1 MSTIVQRL
9 KTNLSKRRQK
19 KVSGEKKK
27 CISCDKIYSRRKGL
41 HVHLNSDHQPTFCE
55 RIFSCL
61 KYDWNPQLCLTN
73 LFVNDIVVNKAKS
86 EAIFINF
93 VGVTFAHEDD
103 QLTKTITVA
112 ISTKFKKKC
121 FKNHKTRPTQNA
133 EHFHKGFDA
142 WLGVFRM
149 QIRPYMLKW
158 VQI

>member
-103 QLTKTITVA
+103 QLTRRLRRQSAQSSRRNVSRIIKPDQHRMPSIF
-112 ISTKFKKKC
+112 IKDL
-121 FKNHKTRPTQNA
+121 TRGWA
-133 EHFHKGFDA
+133 FSGCRFDH
-142 WLGVFRM
+142 
-149 QIRPYMLKW
+149 IC
-158 VQI
+158 